1 MKLTFYGTGASE
13 GVPAVFCE
21 CESCV
26 QARKLGGRNLR
37 TRTSARVDDHVLIDF
52 SVDSFAHVLF
62 GGLRLSQIHL
72 VLITHSHLDHF
83 FPDDLLAV
91 DEPKA
96 HLPQGWHVNV
106 YGNQRVGAIWQK
118 AVRRNWSHRNDER
131 ISFQQ
136 LSLFQPVEMDGMTV
150 TPLKADHIPG
160 EECFLYRIERQGRS
174 LLYAHDTHGLPEETW
189 QALRQSHLDCVV
201 LDCTSVMTPD
211 VFSSHMSFQDNVA
224 IRRRMLQEK
233 IADEKTIFIATHFAH
248 TYILPHS
255 ELQQRMAPEG
265 FIPAYDGL
273 CVEF

>member
-62 GGLRLSQIHL
+62 GG
-72 VLITHSHLDHF
+72 
-83 FPDDLLAV
+83 
-91 DEPKA
+91 
-96 HLPQGWHVNV
+96 
-106 YGNQRVGAIWQK
+106 
-118 AVRRNWSHRNDER
+118 
-131 ISFQQ
+131 
-136 LSLFQPVEMDGMTV
+136 
-150 TPLKADHIPG
+150 
-160 EECFLYRIERQGRS
+160 
-174 LLYAHDTHGLPEETW
+174 
-189 QALRQSHLDCVV
+189 LRQSHLDCVV